1 MHNRNEVKWAP
12 FNSLINGN
20 KLIKELEQENTK
32 VSKPILSEDQLE
44 AINEKIFEATTTK
57 SLINIKYYQ
66 KGNMYFEKGIINFLN
81 RNNQYILINN
91 LKIFCNQIISIEFI
105 NF

>member
-20 KLIKELEQENTK
+20 HLIKEIEKENK
-32 VSKPILSEDQLE
+32 KISKPILSEDQIE
-44 AINEKIFEATTTK
+44 FINEKIFEASTTK
-57 SLINIKYYQ
+57 ALINIKYYQ
-66 KGNMYFEKGIINFLN
+66 NGNIYILKGIINLLN
-81 RNNQYILINN
+81 KNNQYIIINN
-91 LKIFCNQIISIEFI
+91 VKIFCNQIISIDFI